1 MMLDYKLIEA
11 YAAVLQEGG
20 FDKGARRLCLTQSAV
35 SQRIKLLEEQFGQ
48 VVLLRTTPPQP
59 TDFGKKILRLY
70 NQVNQLEDEFRRSR
84 EDAPVES
91 FTSLP
96 VGLNADSLAT
106 WFFEAVQPFLE
117 KHLVVLD
124 LMVDDQEETHRFL
137 REGKVIGCIS
147 TRRAAM
153 QGCNVHYLGDVGY
166 GLFCSPD
173 FHQKWFADGLNL
185 EAVRR
190 APVITFNR
198 KDHLNRK
205 ILIRALGKSPE
216 GFSSFYVPSS
226 EQFVDC
232 IKNGIAYGS
241 IPDQQSRIPLE
252 RGEIVELAPE
262 HREQVSLYWH
272 CWNLESQLIRSLSLE
287 LIQGFARIHKEA

>member
-1 MMLDYKLIEA
+1 MLDYKLIEA

-20 FDKGARRLCLTQSAV
+20 FDKGARRLCITQSAV

-48 VVLLRTTPPQP
+48 VVVLRTTPPQP

-84 EDAPVES
+84 QDTPAES
-91 FTSLP
+91 FSSLP
-96 VGLNADSLAT
+96 IGLNADSLAT

-117 KHLVVLD
+117 NHLVVLE

-137 REGKVIGCIS
+137 REGKVLGCVS
-147 TRRAAM
+147 TRSVAM

-166 GLFCSPD
+166 GIFCSPG
-173 FHQKWFADGLNL
+173 FRQKWFADGLTV

-190 APVITFNR
+190 APMITFNR
-198 KDHLNRK
+198 KDHLNSK
-205 ILIRALGKSPE
+205 ILIRALGKAPE

-226 EQFVDC
+226 ELFLDF
-232 IKNGIAYGS
+232 IKKGMAYGS
-241 IPDQQSRIPLE
+241 IPDQQSRTPLA
-252 RGEIVELAPE
+252 RGEIHELAPE
-262 HREQVSLYWH
+262 HRERVSLYWH
-272 CWNLESQLIRSLSLE
+272 CWNFESDLLRGLSKE
-287 LIQGFARIHKEA
+287 LIKGFARIHNEQ